1 MSEIESNATRATA
14 IIATLPLPLPNDDDK
29 FVYPPSAHAD
39 LVPLFRETVV
49 HPAIIVPS
57 RRTAELRKSLKHVLM
72 DRPKMRDVYDVPS
85 SELLEGEDAK
95 SVRKLVLRL
104 TLDEGKGVYDDEALQ
119 SVLGEQ
125 DSSSAGG
132 SSIRR
137 STHAIEI
144 SYDHFSV
151 DEILRKI
158 LPNSIREVPSSFEMA
173 GHLAHINLRE
183 ETLPYKHIIGQTIL
197 DKNVGVNIVVN
208 KIGTIENEFRTFP
221 MEVLARRDASGDP
234 GIPDLEVEVREEGC
248 RFKLDFAK
256 VYWNS
261 RLQFEHRRLVELI
274 AGKERVVASRQSNR
288 KQKKKKRK
296 NGSDPNASVD
306 SRGNDKSG
314 ATGPVELADMP
325 KVVVADIM
333 AGVGPFS
340 VPLTSRFQGITCHA
354 NDLNPVSFRY
364 LKENAKVNKCSD
376 ESLITYNMDGRAF
389 VHHLD
394 DQGIWFDHALMNLP
408 ASAPEFLDAFRGFN
422 RFRDG
427 GEQRPTIHVHC
438 FGGKDDK
445 ADDEA
450 IARCE
455 KALGCPIDKVGDAA
469 SVHIVRDVSP
479 KKNMLCVSFLLPLAV
494 KDLDRIDLASGAKR
508 KEGEE
513 PAEKKARTE

>member
-1 MSEIESNATRATA
+1 
-14 IIATLPLPLPNDDDK
+14 
-29 FVYPPSAHAD
+29 
-39 LVPLFRETVV
+39 
-49 HPAIIVPS
+49 
-57 RRTAELRKSLKHVLM
+57 
-72 DRPKMRDVYDVPS
+72 MRDVYEVPS

-95 SVRKLVLRL
+95 SVRKLVLKL
-104 TLDEGKGVYDDEALQ
+104 TLDGNKNVYDDEALQ
-119 SVLGEQ
+119 SLLGE
-125 DSSSAGG
+125 DSSSAGDD
-132 SSIRR
+132 SIRR
-137 STHAIEI
+137 SSHAIEI
-144 SYDHFSV
+144 SYGHFSV

-158 LPNSIREVPSSFEMA
+158 LPDSIREVPSSFEMA

-183 ETLPYKHIIGQTIL
+183 ETLPYKRIIGQTIL
-197 DKNVGVNIVVN
+197 DKNLGVNIVVN

-221 MEVLARRDASGDP
+221 MEVLARRGAAGDT
-234 GIPDLEVEVREEGC
+234 GTPDLEVEVREEGC
-248 RFKLDFAK
+248 RFKLDFSK

-274 AGKERVVASRQSNR
+274 AGKERVVASRHSNR
-288 KQKKKKRK
+288 KQKKKKK
-296 NGSDPNASVD
+296 KSASDPNASVD
-306 SRGNDKSG
+306 SQGNDKAG
-314 ATGPVELADMP
+314 ATSPVEVADVP

-354 NDLNPVSFRY
+354 NDLNPISFRY
-364 LKENAKVNKCSD
+364 LEENAKLNKCRD

-394 DQGIWFDHALMNLP
+394 DRGIWFDHALMNLP

-422 RFRDG
+422 GFRDG
-427 GEQRPTIHVHC
+427 GKQRPTIHVHC

-455 KALGCPIDKVGDAA
+455 KALGCMIDKVGDAA

-479 KKNMLCVSFLLPLAV
+479 KKNMLCVCFLLPLAV
-494 KDLDRIDLASGAKR
+494 KDLERIDLASGAKR
-508 KEGEE
+508 KESEE
-513 PAEKKARTE
+513 PVEKKARIE

>member
-1 MSEIESNATRATA
+1 MSGIESSAATMK
-14 IIATLPLPLPNDDDK
+14 ATLPLPLPDDDK
-29 FVYPPSAHAD
+29 FIYPPSVHAD
-39 LVPLFRETVV
+39 LVPLFHETIV

-72 DRPKMRDVYDVPS
+72 DRPKMRDVYEVPP
-85 SELLEGEDAK
+85 SELLEGENAK
-95 SVRKLVLRL
+95 SVRKLVLKL
-104 TLDEGKGVYDDEALQ
+104 TLNGNKDVYDDEALQ
-119 SVLGEQ
+119 SVPGG

-132 SSIRR
+132 DSIRR

-144 SYDHFSV
+144 SYGHFSV

-158 LPNSIREVPSSFEMA
+158 LPDSIREVPSSFEVA

-234 GIPDLEVEVREEGC
+234 GTPDLEVEVREEGC

-296 NGSDPNASVD
+296 SGSNSNDSVE
-306 SRGNDKSG
+306 SQGNDKSG
-314 ATGPVELADMP
+314 ATGPVEVADMP

-364 LKENAKVNKCSD
+364 LKENAKLNKCSD

-422 RFRDG
+422 GFRDG